1 MSGLGS
7 RDYITHEIHTRPDKK
22 GRQDGRTDAER
33 REAGTKP
40 RAGNNKGPTAM
51 SYTAVGGAWAA
62 VLGGRGR
69 LRVNRVN
76 HANKRNNM
84 LSYERA
90 PNSAC

>member
-51 SYTAVGGAWAA
+51 SYSAVGGGRAA
-62 VLGGRGR
+62 VLGWR

-90 PNSAC
+90 PNSAY